1 MLIDLENFPTSPAAI
16 RMLNTVTKEWYE
28 KSYVGKW
35 IYQVMGSEIDSIENI
50 VKGLK
55 NQIFAETATWGI
67 IYHETRYGITLNPAA
82 DLDDRRK
89 AVIIKRDHANRMPW
103 TPYFVESFVWSNFS
117 LKSKLVDHEKKFAST
132 LEILVGAYDSIKM
145 PSKVLDRVCAIKPS
159 HIAMNLLCSIETA
172 EATSTEQ
179 ILFDTLDMKVDVADK
194 TVYEMPNTDIK
205 LDVHT
210 NFDEKFVGSV
220 MFYKAL
226 NRWDG
231 KHRFDGTIRFDTEV
245 REEEL
250 RMEAKMTKT
259 GKTKLLR
266 ARAGEISM
274 PKVTGFAFGTGGVT
288 PEGAVQPVGEGLK
301 AEFLRKTIDNYV
313 LDAENGKTKYYCT
326 LSEKEAV
333 GKAISEIGLYDAQG
347 DIIMVSNFTAKGK
360 DDGLTMR
367 FEIDDIV

>member
-1 MLIDLENFPTSPAAI
+1 MRVNLENFPTSPSAK
-16 RMLNTVTKEWYE
+16 RMLNTVTKGWYD

-35 IYQVMGSEIDSIENI
+35 IYQVIGSEIDGVQSIAE
-50 VKGLK
+50 GLK

-67 IYHETRYGITLNPAA
+67 IYHEMKYGIPHDQTKE
-82 DLDDRRK
+82 LDDRRR
-89 AVIIKRDHANRMPW
+89 AVINKRDHANRMPF
-103 TPYFVESFVWSNFS
+103 TPYFVENLVKTIF
-117 LKSKLVDHEKKFAST
+117 LMDSKLVENKTPFVFT
-132 LEILVGAYDSIKM
+132 LEILLKATDAVNSPDKIEDYIN
-145 PSKVLDRVCAIKPS
+145 RIKPS

-172 EATSTEQ
+172 EARSAEK

-194 TVYEMPNTDIK
+194 TVYQMPNTDIK
-205 LDVHT
+205 LDVRS
-210 NFDEKFVGSV
+210 NLGEKFVGSV

-226 NRWDG
+226 NQWDG
-231 KHRFDGTIRFDTEV
+231 KHRFDGTIKFDTEV

-250 RMEAKMTKT
+250 RMEAKMTKV

-288 PEGAVQPVGEGLK
+288 PEGAVRPVGEGLK